1 MELPSETI
9 LLNREITHVDTN
21 EVYKMITLKLST
33 KQIEEFKKIYSLE
46 ELQDKIIEN
55 FSKEIRKAILWR
67 LQISVIGYIFENT
80 WKYNW

>member
-55 FSKEIRKAILWR
+55 FSKEIRKAILWH
-67 LQISVIGYIFENT
+67 Q
-80 WKYNW
+80 